1 MRPSTVTQMAPRC
14 KRHWLRRCAYS
25 APTPGPLDCIT
36 VQSGVRPSIRYGA
49 LLASLLVI
57 ALIVPLFQ
65 ETRAGSLAMDI
76 VGTAILASGV
86 WAAARSRRDLVI
98 LVALAILMTAR
109 WLPFVN
115 ERAGIIFSSVAAF
128 LFFAHV
134 AAIILIDLTAATEVS
149 VDTIGGALCGYAMIG
164 IAWGALYFLIDLL
177 NPDAFNLSRG
187 ESTYVMLQTHFFRL
201 VYYSFATL
209 TTVGY
214 GDITARSVLT
224 QNLSAI
230 EAIVGQFY
238 IAVLVAGLVSLH
250 LMQRQAK

>member
-1 MRPSTVTQMAPRC
+1 M
-14 KRHWLRRCAYS
+14 
-25 APTPGPLDCIT
+25 
-36 VQSGVRPSIRYGA
+36 QSGVRPSIRYGV
-49 LLASLLVI
+49 LLACLLVI

-86 WAAARSRRDLVI
+86 WAAARSRRDLII
-98 LVALAILMTAR
+98 LVALAILMTGR

-149 VDTIGGALCGYAMIG
+149 VDTIGGALCGYTMIG

-177 NPDAFNLSRG
+177 NPDAFNLPRAG

-201 VYYSFATL
+201 VYYSFSTL

-214 GDITARSVLT
+214 GDINARSVLT

-230 EAIVGQFY
+230 EAMVGQFY

-250 LMQRQAK
+250 IMQRQAK